1 MKLLW
6 VPIVS
11 ICVVAAAAAAF
22 AAGKAAAPEVVQAQ
36 RFELVDA
43 EGEVRARLSVAP
55 TIGPGLF
62 LYDDR
67 GEVRARLRLT
77 RDGCPTL
84 ELWDED
90 GRGGVAVFVGTEDN
104 PAVMLRTSGGVARAA
119 LSASGLELYD
129 EDAKK
134 VWSAP

>member
-1 MKLLW
+1 MKPYWVLIALLC
-6 VPIVS
+6 I
-11 ICVVAAAAAAF
+11 VAAAAAAF
-22 AAGKAAAPEVVQAQ
+22 AAGKSAAPEVVQAQ
-36 RFELVDA
+36 RFELVDT

-67 GEVRARLRLT
+67 GGMRARLRLT
-77 RDGCPTL
+77 RDGCPSL
-84 ELWDED
+84 ELWDEE
-90 GRGGVAVFVGTEDN
+90 GRGGVAVFVGTVDN
-104 PAVMLRTSGGVARAA
+104 PAVMLRTSGGVAHAA
-119 LSASGLELYD
+119 LSAKELELYD